1 MYMYKYKYIKNIYIY
16 SKLLVSSSIF
26 NLVDKYKDYDRVN
39 IAMLDINKVA
49 VEKEYLTEFWGRFH

>member
-1 MYMYKYKYIKNIYIY
+1 MYKYKYIKKIYIY

>member
-1 MYMYKYKYIKNIYIY
+1 MYKYKYIKKYIY